1 MSKTDK
7 SAWLSGEVCDRAA
20 IYFADSCGHPIRK
33 EYRKLDIF
41 IRCPT
46 CHQSIRWTR
55 SGKSSTESLG
65 DSENFA

>member
-7 SAWLSGEVCDRAA
+7 SVWLSGEVCDIAA
-20 IYFADSCGHPIRK
+20 VYFADSCGHRIRK

-46 CHQSIRWTR
+46 CHQSMRWMR
-55 SGKSSTESLG
+55 AGKSSTESFG
-65 DSENFA
+65 DTRDFA